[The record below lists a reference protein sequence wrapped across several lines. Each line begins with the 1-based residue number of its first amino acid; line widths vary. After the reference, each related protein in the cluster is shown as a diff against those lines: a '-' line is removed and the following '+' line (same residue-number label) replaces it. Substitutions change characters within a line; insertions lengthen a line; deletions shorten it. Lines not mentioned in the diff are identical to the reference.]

1 MLSHLHIRNFAII
14 DEVELELDQG
24 LSVLTGETGA
34 GKSILL
40 DALGLLLGDR
50 ADAGFVRHGAQR
62 AELSATFELGQLPE
76 VQAWLDDQD
85 LGDEDQVLLRRSLG
99 SDGRSRAYIN
109 GQSVPVQTLR
119 GLGEQL
125 VDIHGQHEHQSL
137 SKRSVQ
143 LDLVDFHGKLLEQRE
158 ELAGAFRQWR
168 TLEERLEHL
177 QSSESDRTARLDLL
191 RYQCQ
196 ELTQL
201 GLSKEELPE
210 LEEEHLK
217 LANSGRLAEQS
228 RASLDAL
235 YEADESNAYQLL
247 SGALQQLEPL
257 ATLDPELAGVL
268 AMVREASIQVQEA
281 SDELGRYLSELDMDP
296 ARLEWVEDRLAAIHS
311 LARKHRCNAEELPE
325 LADKLAEELSE
336 LENADQSLEKLS
348 AQCKKAR
355 ETYLKLGKALSGER
369 RKAAAE
375 LSQHVSAIMQQ
386 LGMQGGKM
394 AIAVEQLPESQYKLD
409 GLDKVEFLVSANP
422 GQPPAALSKVASGGE
437 LSRIS
442 LAIQVVAAA
451 ASRIPSMVFDEVDA
465 GVGGGIAEIVGQRMR
480 ELGQERQ
487 VLCVTHLPQVAS
499 QAHRHLKVTKLTDGE
514 HTRTRIN
521 ALNES
526 ETVEELARMLGGVKI
541 TERTREHAREMLET
555 AARPARRKAR

>member
-50 ADAGFVRHGAQR
+50 GDASFVRHGAQR
-62 AELSATFELGQLPE
+62 AELSATFELDQLPQ
-76 VQAWLDDQD
+76 VQDWLEQQD
-85 LGDEDQVLLRRSLG
+85 LAADEQALVRRSLG

-109 GQSVPVQTLR
+109 GQSVPIQTLR

-137 SKRSVQ
+137 SKRAVQ
-143 LDLVDFHGKLLEQRE
+143 LDLLDFHGKLMEQRE
-158 ELAGAFRQWR
+158 AVAEAHLQWQR
-168 TLEERLEHL
+168 LQDRLETL
-177 QSSESDRTARLDLL
+177 QSSEADRSARLDLL
-191 RYQCQ
+191 RYQSQ

-201 GLSKEELPE
+201 GLSAEELPE
-210 LEEEHLK
+210 LEDEHRK

-228 RASLDAL
+228 RACLDAL
-235 YEADESNAYQLL
+235 YEAEDVNAYQLL
-247 SGALQQLEPL
+247 SGVEHQLASL
-257 ATLDPELAGVL
+257 AELDSELSDILTLT
-268 AMVREASIQVQEA
+268 REASIQVQEA
-281 SDELGRYLSELDMDP
+281 SDQLGRYLSALDMDP
-296 ARLEWVEDRLAAIHS
+296 ARLEWVEERLAAIHA
-311 LARKHRCNAEELPE
+311 LARKHRCSAEQLPE
-325 LADKLAEELSE
+325 LARRLVDELEE

-348 AQCKKAR
+348 AEAKKAR
-355 ETYLKLGKALSGER
+355 AHYLALAKSLSGKR
-369 RKAAAE
+369 VLAAE
-375 LSQHVSAIMQQ
+375 DLGEQVSAIMQQ

-394 AIAVEQLPESQYKLD
+394 VVAVEQLGESRFRQD
-409 GLDKVEFLVSANP
+409 GLDRVEFLVSANP
-422 GQPPAALSKVASGGE
+422 GQPPAPLSKVASGGE

-480 ELGQERQ
+480 ELGSGRQ

-499 QAHRHLKVTKLTDGE
+499 QAHQHLKVTKLTDGE
-514 HTRTRIN
+514 HTRTRIH
-521 ALNES
+521 ALNEA

-541 TERTREHAREMLET
+541 TERTREHAREMLQI
-555 AARPARRKAR
+555 ARKPRRKAL

>member
-14 DEVELELDQG
+14 DEVELELEQG

-50 ADAGFVRHGAQR
+50 GDAAFVRHGAQR
-62 AELSATFELGQLPE
+62 AELSATFELDQLPQ
-76 VQAWLDDQD
+76 VQAWLEQQD
-85 LGDEDQVLLRRSLG
+85 LGDEQQALVRRSLG

-119 GLGEQL
+119 ALGEQL

-137 SKRSVQ
+137 SKRAVQ
-143 LDLVDFHGKLLEQRE
+143 MDLLDYHGKLMDQRAAVVAAHQGWQQ
-158 ELAGAFRQWR
+158 LQQ
-168 TLEERLEHL
+168 RLETL
-177 QSSESDRTARLDLL
+177 QSSESERGARLELL

-201 GLSKEELPE
+201 GLSPEELPE
-210 LEEEHLK
+210 LEDEHRK
-217 LANSGRLAEQS
+217 LANSGRIAEQS
-228 RASLDAL
+228 RACLEAL
-235 YEADESNAYQLL
+235 YEADEVNAYQLL
-247 SGALQQLEPL
+247 SGAEHQLGSL
-257 ATLDPELAGVL
+257 ADLDPELAEIL
-268 AMVREASIQVQEA
+268 TLVREASIQVQEA
-281 SDELGRYLSELDMDP
+281 SDQLGRYLSALDMDP
-296 ARLEWVEDRLAAIHS
+296 ARLEWVEERLAAIQA
-311 LARKHRCNAEELPE
+311 LGRKHRCGAGELPALAQRLAAE
-325 LADKLAEELSE
+325 LDE
-336 LENADQSLEKLS
+336 LENADQNLEKLS
-348 AQCKKAR
+348 AEAHKAR
-355 ETYLKLGKALSGER
+355 ENYLKLAKALSGK
-369 RKAAAE
+369 RKLAATD
-375 LSQHVSAIMQQ
+375 LGQQVSAIMQQ
-386 LGMQGGKM
+386 LGMAGGKM
-394 AIAVEQLPESQYKLD
+394 VVALEKLD
-409 GLDKVEFLVSANP
+409 ESRFRADGFDRVEFLVSANP

-480 ELGQERQ
+480 ELGGGRQ

-499 QAHRHLKVTKLTDGE
+499 QAHQHLKVTKLTDGE
-514 HTRTRIN
+514 HTRTRIH
-521 ALNES
+521 ALNEA

-541 TERTREHAREMLET
+541 TDRTREHAREMLEI
-555 AARPARRKAR
+555 ARKPRRKAL

>member
-1 MLSHLHIRNFAII
+1 MLTHLHIRNFAII

-50 ADAGFVRHGAQR
+50 ADASFVRHGAQR
-62 AELSATFELGQLPE
+62 AELSATFELDQLPD
-76 VQAWLDDQD
+76 VQAWLESQD
-85 LGDEDQVLLRRSLG
+85 LAADQQAQVRRSLG

-109 GQSVPVQTLR
+109 GQSVPVQTVR
-119 GLGEQL
+119 SLGEQL

-137 SKRSVQ
+137 SKRAVQ
-143 LDLVDFHGKLLEQRE
+143 LDLLDFHGKLMEQR
-158 ELAGAFRQWR
+158 AGVAAAHRQWQ
-168 TLEERLEHL
+168 LLQDRLQAL
-177 QSSESDRTARLDLL
+177 QGSESERSARLDLL

-196 ELTQL
+196 ELSQL
-201 GLSKEELPE
+201 NLTLEELQD
-210 LEEEHLK
+210 LEDEHRK

-228 RASLDAL
+228 RACLDAL
-235 YEADESNAYQLL
+235 YEADEVNAYHTLTAAVHL
-247 SGALQQLEPL
+247 LEPL
-257 ATLDPELAGVL
+257 TKLDPGLSETLGML
-268 AMVREASIQVQEA
+268 NEASIQVQEA
-281 SDELGRYLSELDMDP
+281 ADQLGRYLSDLDMDP
-296 ARLEWVEDRLAAIHS
+296 ARLEWVEERLAAIHAQ
-311 LARKHRCNAEELPE
+311 ARKHRCTPEELPALAVQLVAE
-325 LADKLAEELSE
+325 LDE
-336 LENADQSLEKLS
+336 LEHADQNLEKLS
-348 AQCKKAR
+348 ADAQKAQAS
-355 ETYLKLGKALSGER
+355 YLKLARALSAQR
-369 RKAAAE
+369 ALAAKD
-375 LSQHVSAIMQQ
+375 LGQQVSSIMQQ

-394 AIAVEQLPESQYKLD
+394 VVALEQLGEAKSRQD
-409 GLDKVEFLVSANP
+409 GLDRVEFLVSANP

-451 ASRIPSMVFDEVDA
+451 ASRIPTMIFDEVDA
-465 GVGGGIAEIVGQRMR
+465 GVGGGIAEIVGKRMR
-480 ELGQERQ
+480 ELGSQRQ

-514 HTRTRIN
+514 HTRTRIH
-521 ALNES
+521 ALNMD

-555 AARPARRKAR
+555 ASQPQRKAL

>member
-24 LSVLTGETGA
+24 LTVLTGETGA

-50 ADAGFVRHGAQR
+50 GDASFVRHGAQR
-62 AELSATFELGQLPE
+62 AELSATFELEHLPD
-76 VQAWLDDQD
+76 VQAWLESQD
-85 LGDEDQVLLRRSLG
+85 LAADQQAQVRRSLG

-137 SKRSVQ
+137 SKRAVQ
-143 LDLVDFHGKLLEQRE
+143 LDLLDFHGKLMDQRAAVATTHRKWQ
-158 ELAGAFRQWR
+158 LLQD
-168 TLEERLEHL
+168 RLEAL
-177 QSSESDRTARLDLL
+177 QGSESERSARLDLL
-191 RYQCQ
+191 RYQSQ

-201 GLSKEELPE
+201 NLTREELPE
-210 LEEEHLK
+210 LEDEHRK

-228 RASLDAL
+228 RACLDAL
-235 YEADESNAYQLL
+235 YEAEEINAYQ
-247 SGALQQLEPL
+247 SITGAVQLLEPL
-257 ATLDPELAGVL
+257 AKLDPDLSDILGML
-268 AMVREASIQVQEA
+268 KEASIQVQEA
-281 SDELGRYLSELDMDP
+281 SDQLGRYLSDLDMDP
-296 ARLEWVEDRLAAIHS
+296 ARLEWVEERLAAVHA
-311 LARKHRCNAEELPE
+311 LARKHRCTAEELPALALQLTSE
-325 LADKLAEELSE
+325 LDE
-336 LENADQSLEKLS
+336 LENADQNLEKLS
-348 AQCKKAR
+348 VEAQQALVGYLELAR
-355 ETYLKLGKALSGER
+355 DLSDRRGLAARDLGE
-369 RKAAAE
+369 
-375 LSQHVSAIMQQ
+375 QVSAIMQQ

-394 AIAVEQLPESQYKLD
+394 VVALERLGESQFRQN
-409 GLDKVEFLVSANP
+409 GLDRVEFLVSANP

-451 ASRIPSMVFDEVDA
+451 ASRIPSMIFDEVDA
-465 GVGGGIAEIVGQRMR
+465 GVGGGIAEIVGKRMR
-480 ELGQERQ
+480 ELGGGRQ

-499 QAHRHLKVTKLTDGE
+499 QAHSHLKVTKLTDGE
-514 HTRTRIN
+514 HTRTRIHT
-521 ALNES
+521 LNED

-541 TERTREHAREMLET
+541 TARTREHAREMLET
-555 AARPARRKAR
+555 ASQPRRKAQ

>member
-24 LSVLTGETGA
+24 LTVLTGETGA

-50 ADAGFVRHGAQR
+50 GDASFVRHGAQR
-62 AELSATFELGQLPE
+62 AELSATFELEHLPD
-76 VQAWLDDQD
+76 VQAWLESQD
-85 LGDEDQVLLRRSLG
+85 LAADQQAQVRRSLG

-125 VDIHGQHEHQSL
+125 VDQSL
-137 SKRSVQ
+137 SKRAVQ
-143 LDLVDFHGKLLEQRE
+143 LDLLDYHGKLMEQRAAVATAYRKWNQ
-158 ELAGAFRQWR
+158 LQ
-168 TLEERLEHL
+168 ERLEAL
-177 QSSESDRTARLDLL
+177 QGSESERSARLDLL

-201 GLSKEELPE
+201 NLTQEELPE
-210 LEEEHLK
+210 LEDEHRK

-228 RASLDAL
+228 RACLDVL
-235 YEADESNAYQLL
+235 YEAEDINAYQ
-247 SGALQQLEPL
+247 SVTGAVQLLEPL
-257 ATLDPELAGVL
+257 AKLDPDLSDILEMLK
-268 AMVREASIQVQEA
+268 EASIQVQEA
-281 SDELGRYLSELDMDP
+281 SDQLGRYLSDLDMDP
-296 ARLEWVEDRLAAIHS
+296 ARLEWVEERLAAIHA
-311 LARKHRCNAEELPE
+311 LARKHRCSAEELPALALQLASE
-325 LADKLAEELSE
+325 LDE
-336 LENADQSLEKLS
+336 LENADQNLEKLS
-348 AQCKKAR
+348 VELRQALAGYLELAR
-355 ETYLKLGKALSGER
+355 D
-369 RKAAAE
+369 
-375 LSQHVSAIMQQ
+375 LSQRRALAAGDLGEQVSAIMQQ

-394 AIAVEQLPESQYKLD
+394 VVALEQLGESQFRQN
-409 GLDKVEFLVSANP
+409 GLDRVEFLVSANP

-451 ASRIPSMVFDEVDA
+451 ASRIPSMIFDEVDA
-465 GVGGGIAEIVGQRMR
+465 GVGGGIAEIVGKRMR
-480 ELGQERQ
+480 ELGGGRQ

-499 QAHRHLKVTKLTDGE
+499 QAHSHLKVTKLTDGE
-514 HTRTRIN
+514 HTRTRIH
-521 ALNES
+521 ALNVD

-555 AARPARRKAR
+555 ASQPQRKAR

>member
-24 LSVLTGETGA
+24 LSVLTGVTGA

-50 ADAGFVRHGAQR
+50 GDASFVRHGAQR
-62 AELSATFELGQLPE
+62 AELSATFELDHLPH
-76 VQAWLDDQD
+76 VQAWLESQD
-85 LGDEDQVLLRRSLG
+85 LAADQQAQVRRSLG

-109 GQSVPVQTLR
+109 GQSVPVQSLR

-137 SKRSVQ
+137 SKRAVQ
-143 LDLVDFHGKLLEQRE
+143 LDLLDYHGKLMDQRAAVAATHRKWQ
-158 ELAGAFRQWR
+158 LLQD
-168 TLEERLEHL
+168 RLEGL
-177 QSSESDRTARLDLL
+177 QGSESERGARLDLL

-201 GLSKEELPE
+201 NLTQEELPE
-210 LEEEHLK
+210 LEDEHRK
-217 LANSGRLAEQS
+217 LANSGRIAEQS
-228 RASLDAL
+228 RACLDAL
-235 YEADESNAYQLL
+235 YEAEEINAYQ
-247 SGALQQLEPL
+247 SVTGAVHLLEPL
-257 ATLDPELAGVL
+257 TKLDPNLSAILEMLK
-268 AMVREASIQVQEA
+268 EASIQVQEA
-281 SDELGRYLSELDMDP
+281 SDQLGRYLSDLDMDP
-296 ARLEWVEDRLAAIHS
+296 SRLEWVEERLAAIHA
-311 LARKHRCNAEELPE
+311 LARKHRCTAGELPALALQLVGE
-325 LADKLAEELSE
+325 LDE
-336 LENADQSLEKLS
+336 LENADQNLEKLS
-348 AQCKKAR
+348 AEAQKAR
-355 ETYLKLGKALSGER
+355 AEYLELAGDLSDKRGLAARDLGE
-369 RKAAAE
+369 
-375 LSQHVSAIMQQ
+375 QVSAIMQQ

-394 AIAVEQLPESQYKLD
+394 VVALEQLDEARFRQN
-409 GLDKVEFLVSANP
+409 GLDRVEFLVSANP

-451 ASRIPSMVFDEVDA
+451 ASRIPTMIFDEVDA
-465 GVGGGIAEIVGQRMR
+465 GVGGGIAEIVGKRMR
-480 ELGQERQ
+480 ELGGGRQ

-499 QAHRHLKVTKLTDGE
+499 QAHSHLKVTKLTDGE
-514 HTRTRIN
+514 HTRTRIH
-521 ALNES
+521 ALNGD

-555 AARPARRKAR
+555 ASQPRRKAL